1 MAKAWNPFWI
11 EAIQTEFIPQI
22 NYIADVLEE
31 RLLPNIAEE
40 NIEAESKRISYEK
53 WEEFMSTPGTGEEN
67 PGDFVDS
74 ALDAGISHYGLM
86 TGIRQGLLNLFAV
99 ALFHAFEQQILLFH
113 RKNVLQVEEEND
125 DKLFKMLEFQQRL
138 EEFDIKITEF
148 ASWPKIDELR
158 LLANAVKHAQGNS
171 SHRLREVRP
180 DLFEDPHTAD
190 ISMYS
195 APPIF
200 QPLVGDGLYVALH
213 DLGDYRNSLIR
224 FWEDLAEQLQRD

>member
-1 MAKAWNPFWI
+1 MI
-11 EAIQTEFIPQI
+11 
-22 NYIADVLEE
+22 
-31 RLLPNIAEE
+31 
-40 NIEAESKRISYEK
+40 
-53 WEEFMSTPGTGEEN
+53 
-67 PGDFVDS
+67 
-74 ALDAGISHYGLM
+74 
-86 TGIRQGLLNLFAV
+86 GIRQGLLNLFAI
-99 ALFHAFEQQILLFH
+99 ALYHAFEQQIMLFH

-125 DKLFKMLEFQQRL
+125 DKLFKMSEFQHRL

-171 SHRLREVRP
+171 SHRLREIRP
-180 DLFEDPHTAD
+180 DLFEAPYTSD

-213 DLGDYRNSLIR
+213 DMRDYRNSLIR
-224 FWEDLAEQLQRD
+224 FWKDLAEQLQRD

>member
-1 MAKAWNPFWI
+1 MVLS
-11 EAIQTEFIPQI
+11 AIAPRDGTRPYFLKDTETPVVCQFQPSLKCRPPLYWETAAFQTGGNSWFYDGVHFP
-22 NYIADVLEE
+22 
-31 RLLPNIAEE
+31 
-40 NIEAESKRISYEK
+40 
-53 WEEFMSTPGTGEEN
+53 
-67 PGDFVDS
+67 
-74 ALDAGISHYGLM
+74 YGLM
-86 TGIRQGLLNLFAV
+86 IGIRQGLLNLFAI
-99 ALFHAFEQQILLFH
+99 ALYHAFEQQIMLFH

-125 DKLFKMLEFQQRL
+125 DKLFKMSEFQHRL

-171 SHRLREVRP
+171 SHRLREIRP
-180 DLFEDPHTAD
+180 DLFEAPYTSD

-213 DLGDYRNSLIR
+213 DMRDYRNSLIR
-224 FWEDLAEQLQRD
+224 FWKDLAEQLQRD